1 MVDANN
7 FTITASDTL
16 VTSGDVVVKRNMK
29 GSYEF
34 AETLDLG
41 AVFSLD
47 LKRHFLTEGFYI
59 GTLFDDRTA
68 LIDTWEDFDGSEA
81 TGVNSKI
88 LVAVSQDMSSYTAF
102 NEFANGTFKGRG
114 FKFKAELETNDP
126 AQNIKISQLGFSA
139 SLLRRTEQSNVLTA
153 NGSTNVSFTNTFFT
167 GATGLDAAPNSN
179 PPSIGITALNLNA
192 GEFFQVSSIDGA
204 GFTIVFKD
212 SGGSAINGKEF
223 TFQAVGFGK
232 G

>member
-1 MVDANN
+1 MQSNGSDNSVAGTVVTCAVNTHGLSVGQVIQVDYLSGDSVDGEFAVVSVVDANN

-34 AETLDLG
+34 AQTLDLG

-68 LIDTWEDFDGSEA
+68 LIDTWEDFDGAEA
-81 TGVNSKI
+81 TSVNSKI
-88 LVAVSQDMSSYTAF
+88 LVAVSQDMSSYTGF

-114 FKFKAELETNDP
+114 FKFKAELETDDP
-126 AQNIKISQLGFSA
+126 AQNIKISQLGFTA
-139 SLLRRTEQSNVLTA
+139 SLVRRT
-153 NGSTNVSFTNTFFT
+153 
-167 GATGLDAAPNSN
+167 
-179 PPSIGITALNLNA
+179 
-192 GEFFQVSSIDGA
+192 
-204 GFTIVFKD
+204 
-212 SGGSAINGKEF
+212 
-223 TFQAVGFGK
+223 
-232 G
+232 